1 LYQQRE
7 VEQLW
12 VVVWVVVDLKV
23 SPLLGPEVE
32 LFLCHAPVQAVRLDA
47 EAALVEVLFR
57 P

>member
-7 VEQLW
+7 VEQL
-12 VVVWVVVDLKV
+12 WVVVDLKV

>member
-12 VVVWVVVDLKV
+12 AWVVVDLKV
-23 SPLLGPEVE
+23 SPLLGPAAE

-47 EAALVEVLFR
+47 EAGLVEVLFR